1 MYYYPVNPPYLILA
15 IGLFI
20 AVTSGAAL
28 DGTLKLV
35 SKTWR
40 GKGAEDSA
48 PRFSNKQLIVPFV
61 GITIGIGLFLC
72 SGLAI
77 FGFPNWLACAVGLP
91 ITLLTCILTAFQ
103 LGSMMTYAESRGFQ
117 SLDLDSFS

>member
-1 MYYYPVNPPYLILA
+1 MYYYPSDPPYLILA
-15 IGLFI
+15 IGFFI

-28 DGTLKLV
+28 DGTLKV
-35 SKTWR
+35 ISKTWR
-40 GKGAEDSA
+40 KKGAEDSA
-48 PRFSNKQLIVPFV
+48 PRFSNKQLIVPFI

-91 ITLLTCILTAFQ
+91 ITLLTCILTEKQ
-103 LGSMMTYAESRGFQ
+103 LI
-117 SLDLDSFS
+117 

>member
-1 MYYYPVNPPYLILA
+1 MYYYPSEPPYLILVL
-15 IGLFI
+15 GLFI
-20 AVTSGAAL
+20 AITSGAAL
-28 DGTLKLV
+28 DGTLKTI

-40 GKGAEDSA
+40 KKGAEDSA
-48 PRFSNKQLIVPFV
+48 PRFSNKQLVIPFI

-77 FGFPNWLACAVGLP
+77 FGFPNWLACAVGVP
-91 ITLLTCILTAFQ
+91 ITLLTCVLTAFQ

>member
-1 MYYYPVNPPYLILA
+1 MYYYPAEPPYIILA
-15 IGLFI
+15 IGLLM

-35 SKTWR
+35 SKTWQK
-40 GKGAEDSA
+40 KGAESSA
-48 PRFSNKQLIVPFV
+48 PRFSNKQLVVPFI

-91 ITLLTCILTAFQ
+91 ITLLTCILTGFQ

-117 SLDLDSFS
+117 SLDLDSFN

>member
-1 MYYYPVNPPYLILA
+1 MYYYPSDPPYLILVL
-15 IGLFI
+15 GFFI

-28 DGTLKLV
+28 SGTLKV
-35 SKTWR
+35 ISKTWR
-40 GKGAEDSA
+40 KKGAENSA
-48 PRFSNKQLIVPFV
+48 PRFSNKQLVVPFI

-77 FGFPNWLACAVGLP
+77 FGFPNWLALAIGLP
-91 ITLLTCILTAFQ
+91 ITLLTCILTGFQ

>member
-1 MYYYPVNPPYLILA
+1 MYYFPSQPPYLILA
-15 IGLFI
+15 LGFFI
-20 AVTSGAAL
+20 AITSGAAL
-28 DGTLKLV
+28 DGTLKV
-35 SKTWR
+35 ISKTWR
-40 GKGAEDSA
+40 KKGAEDSA
-48 PRFSNKQLIVPFV
+48 PSFSNKQLIIPFI

-103 LGSMMTYAESRGFQ
+103 LGSMMTYAQSRGFQ

>member
-1 MYYYPVNPPYLILA
+1 MYYYPSEPPYFILA
-15 IGLFI
+15 IGFFI
-20 AVTSGAAL
+20 AATSGAAL
-28 DGTLKLV
+28 DGTLKAI

-40 GKGAEDSA
+40 KQGAEKSA
-48 PRFSNKQLIVPFV
+48 PRFSNKQLIVPFI

-103 LGSMMTYAESRGFQ
+103 LGSMMTYAESRGFK